1 MRNKKT
7 VFTGIVLALLVL
19 PMLVWAGG
27 KAEEVQEAPAAE
39 VTQAKYVF
47 LFIGDG
53 MGMPQINA
61 AEHYLASRD
70 SEAVGIKKLQFSEFP
85 AQALTTTYA
94 NDRFIT
100 GSAASATAM
109 ATGYKTNIGVI
120 SMDPSKTQKY
130 KTIAEMAKDADM
142 KVGILSSVS
151 IDHATPAAFYAH
163 QPSRNNYYQIDLEL
177 ADSGFDFFGGGGM
190 RQKGKKEGQIDAYDY
205 AQQKGYTLVN
215 SREDFMA
222 LKPGA
227 GKVFAYNSVRDGAD
241 AMPYELDR
249 ASNDISLADYTG
261 KAIELLD
268 NENGFFIMVEGG
280 KIDWACH
287 ANDAAPAIYDTLA
300 FDEAVGEAID
310 FYNKHPE
317 ETLIVVT
324 GDHECGGMTLGFA
337 GTGYE
342 TNFGLISKQK
352 KSATDYFADTF
363 LADIQGSGKQLS
375 DAELF
380 NIIEEHF
387 GLVRMSASDLDAMKA
402 KAEAGDK
409 MSAEKVALALND
421 FEVNQIKRA
430 YIRSMGGELE
440 ASPNEETKLL
450 YGGYDPLGVTLS
462 HILNQKA
469 GIGWTS
475 YKHTGVP
482 VPTFAQGAGY
492 EIFHGYYDNTD
503 IAKKIMQLMFAEQK
517 VAVK

>member
-1 MRNKKT
+1 MKNKKT
-7 VFTGIVLALLVL
+7 FVTGIVLILLLL
-19 PMLVWAGG
+19 PTAVWAGG
-27 KAEEVQEAPAAE
+27 KAEEVQETSQANTA
-39 VTQAKYVF
+39 QAKYVF

-61 AEHYLASRD
+61 AEHYLASMD
-70 SEAVGIKKLQFSEFP
+70 SESTGIKKLRFSEFP

-94 NDRFIT
+94 NNRFIT
-100 GSAASATAM
+100 GSAAAATAM
-109 ATGYKTNIGVI
+109 ATGYKTDIGVI
-120 SMDPSKTQKY
+120 SMDPSKTRKY
-130 KTIAEMAKDADM
+130 TTVAEMAKDVGM
-142 KVGILSSVS
+142 KVGIISSVS

-190 RQKGKKEGQIDAYDY
+190 RQKGKKDGDIDAYVY
-205 AQQKGYTLVN
+205 ARQKGYTLVN
-215 SREDFMA
+215 SRDAFMA
-222 LKPGA
+222 LQPGA
-227 GKVFAYNSVRDGAD
+227 EKIFAYNAVRDGSD

-249 ASNDISLADYTG
+249 ASDDLSLAEYTA

-268 NENGFFIMVEGG
+268 NDKGFFIMVEGG

-287 ANDAAPAIYDTLA
+287 ANDAAPAIFDTLA
-300 FDEAVGEAID
+300 FDEAVAEAIN
-310 FYNKHPE
+310 FYRQNPN

-342 TNFGLISKQK
+342 TNFNLVGKQK
-352 KSATDYFADTF
+352 RSATDYFATTF
-363 LADIQGSGKQLS
+363 LAELKESGRDLS
-375 DAELF
+375 DQELF
-380 NIIEEHF
+380 NVVEEHF
-387 GLVRMSASDLDAMKA
+387 GLVRLSASELASVKA
-402 KAEAGDK
+402 KAESGDK
-409 MSAEKVALALND
+409 RATEKLSLALND

-440 ASPNEETKLL
+440 VSPNEETALL

-469 GIGWTS
+469 GIAWTS
-475 YKHTGVP
+475 YSHTGIP

-492 EIFHGYYDNTD
+492 EIFNGYYDNTD
-503 IAKKIMQLMFAEQK
+503 IAKKIIQLMFAEQK
-517 VAVK
+517 VAVR